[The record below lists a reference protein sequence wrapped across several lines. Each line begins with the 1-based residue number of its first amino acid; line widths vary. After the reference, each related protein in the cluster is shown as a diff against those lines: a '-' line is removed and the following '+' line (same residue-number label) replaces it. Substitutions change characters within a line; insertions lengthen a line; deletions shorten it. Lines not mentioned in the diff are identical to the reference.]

1 MLFHV
6 NPNDGLP
13 LYWQLVRQVRG
24 AIASGQLRP
33 GDKLPSQRDL
43 AGELVINHLTVKK
56 AYNILETQGVITTL
70 RGRGTFVVTDPPD
83 GLRDEGLERLRLRAR
98 ELADT
103 ARLLGLHE
111 EDYLHMLEQAWRRDE
126 ESRS

>member
-1 MLFHV
+1 MLFYV

-13 LYWQLVRQVRG
+13 LYWQLVRQVKH
-24 AIASGQLRP
+24 AVASGQLRS

-43 AGELVINHLTVKK
+43 AAELVINHLTVKQ
-56 AYNILETQGVITTL
+56 AYNVLQAQGIITTL

-98 ELADT
+98 ELADIT
-103 ARLLGLHE
+103 WICSNRHG
-111 EDYLHMLEQAWRRDE
+111 DGMRRGADE
-126 ESRS
+126 RD